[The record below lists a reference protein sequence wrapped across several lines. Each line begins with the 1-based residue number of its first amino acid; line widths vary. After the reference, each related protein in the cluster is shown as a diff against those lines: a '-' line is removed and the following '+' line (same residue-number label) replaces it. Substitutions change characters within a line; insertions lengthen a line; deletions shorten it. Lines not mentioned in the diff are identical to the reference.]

1 MDPQVLGATIQNF
14 KKSVHPYTLYMKML
28 TEYPNNFLT
37 IM

>member
-1 MDPQVLGATIQNF
+1 MQPPVLGANIQNF
-14 KKSVHPYTLYMKML
+14 RKSVQPYTMYIKML